1 MHDSIDGLRSD
12 LATVRPDLDSSGVA
26 VTGRLLRLARHVAQ
40 RREAALRTCDLTA
53 ADYDVLAT
61 LRRREGEAG
70 VNPRALHRA
79 LMVTSGG
86 MTKRLDRLEEAG
98 WVERLPD
105 PTDRRGLLIRLTKAG
120 RTTVDRALDAVLASE
135 RALIED
141 AVAKPAD
148 RDRLVRLLREL
159 LCALEGLDAQDQGRT
174 E

>member
-1 MHDSIDGLRSD
+1 MDDAIDGVVSD

-40 RREAALRTCDLTA
+40 RREAALRACDLTA

-61 LRRREGEAG
+61 LRRREGETG

-86 MTKRLDRLEEAG
+86 MTKRLDRLERAG
-98 WVERLPD
+98 WTERLPD
-105 PTDRRGLLIRLTKAG
+105 PADRRGLLVRLTDAG
-120 RTTVDRALDAVLASE
+120 RTTVDRALDAVLTSE
-135 RALIED
+135 RALVED
-141 AVAKPAD
+141 AIARPDD

-159 LCALEGLDAQDQGRT
+159 LATLESAAAQDQGRT
-174 E
+174 